1 MEKELIIEYL
11 HLIEEF
17 KVSDPKMIEY
27 KKNMDLLSRKTLTL
41 YTSIQNGNN
50 MVNVGNGG
58 SGVSNV
64 NDQLE
69 KTTMEY
75 NDLKKEKEDYL
86 NSKFKTF
93 MEDCPKSIKNMILED
108 AVNFELLEHV
118 LTQVKNYNEGNITY
132 NNGMNN
138 GLEFIRRVNNLPDD
152 FFNKQ

>member
-1 MEKELIIEYL
+1 MEKDLMMEYL
-11 HLIEEF
+11 HIIEEF

-27 KKNMDLLSRKTLTL
+27 KKEMDTLSRQTLTL
-41 YTSIQNGNN
+41 YSTMQNK
-50 MVNVGNGG
+50 NVD
-58 SGVSNV
+58 SNL
-64 NDQLE
+64 NEKLE
-69 KTTMEY
+69 KTTMRY
-75 NDLKKEKEDYL
+75 NDIKKEKEDYL

-93 MEDCPKSIKNMILED
+93 MEDCPNSIKNMILED

-138 GLEFIRRVNNLPDD
+138 GLEFVRRVNNLPDD

>member
-1 MEKELIIEYL
+1 MEKEIIIEYL
-11 HLIEEF
+11 HLIEDF

-41 YTSIQNGNN
+41 YTSIQNANN
-50 MVNVGNGG
+50 M
-58 SGVSNV
+58 SNDSRK
-64 NDQLE
+64 NISDQLE

>member
-1 MEKELIIEYL
+1 MEKDLMMEYL
-11 HLIEEF
+11 HLIEDF

-27 KKNMDLLSRKTLTL
+27 KKEMDILSRQTLTL
-41 YTSIQNGNN
+41 YGTMQNK
-50 MVNVGNGG
+50 NVD
-58 SGVSNV
+58 SNL
-64 NDQLE
+64 NEKLE
-69 KTTMEY
+69 KTTMKY
-75 NDLKKEKEDYL
+75 NDIKKEKEDYL

-118 LTQVKNYNEGNITY
+118 LTQVKNYEEGNITY

>member
-1 MEKELIIEYL
+1 MEKETIIEYL
-11 HLIEEF
+11 HLIEDF

-27 KKNMDLLSRKTLTL
+27 KKNMDILSRKTLTL

-50 MVNVGNGG
+50 M
-58 SGVSNV
+58 SNDSRK
-64 NDQLE
+64 NISDQLE
-69 KTTMEY
+69 KTTADY

-86 NSKFKTF
+86 NSKFKIF
-93 MEDCPKSIKNMILED
+93 MEDCPNSIKNMVLED

>member
-1 MEKELIIEYL
+1 MEKEIIIEYL
-11 HLIEEF
+11 HLIEDF
-17 KVSDPKMIEY
+17 KVSDLKMIEY

-41 YTSIQNGNN
+41 YTSIQSDNN
-50 MVNVGNGG
+50 M
-58 SGVSNV
+58 SNDSRK
-64 NDQLE
+64 NISDQLE

>member
-1 MEKELIIEYL
+1 MEKDLMMEYL
-11 HLIEEF
+11 HLIEDF

-27 KKNMDLLSRKTLTL
+27 KKEMDILSRQTLTL
-41 YTSIQNGNN
+41 YGTMQNK
-50 MVNVGNGG
+50 NVD
-58 SGVSNV
+58 SNL
-64 NDQLE
+64 NEKLE
-69 KTTMEY
+69 KTTMQY
-75 NDLKKEKEDYL
+75 NDIKKEKEDYL

-118 LTQVKNYNEGNITY
+118 LTQVKNYEEGNITY

>member
-1 MEKELIIEYL
+1 MEKELVIEYL
-11 HLIEEF
+11 HLIEDF

-27 KKNMDLLSRKTLTL
+27 KKKMDYLSRKTLTL
-41 YTSIQNGNN
+41 YST
-50 MVNVGNGG
+50 V
-58 SGVSNV
+58 
-64 NDQLE
+64 
-69 KTTMEY
+69 KTTNDGNKLNEELNITTSQY
-75 NDLKKEKEDYL
+75 NDIKKEKEDYL